1 MIKKFRL
8 MLLVFFLFC
17 MFFANTQAEAEE
29 QVSQLTFEH
38 ISIGELSTDQQ
49 NQLTKG
55 QPQGIAKADKESFTF
70 VYQPVKV
77 ASSNS
82 SSTQL
87 PKTNATDN
95 RWALLLGIGLIVF
108 AFLLFRKKRKSV
120 SLLIFVIAAGVT
132 GTSSIGYAAPT
143 ALIPTVVQT
152 VAKGSAITYQVP
164 EISGYQYIGYLLS
177 EKNNEVVNPTSNG
190 KVTVNYLDEAGKPLT
205 EAVTLTGIIGTE
217 YHAEQKVFAG
227 YDFVNVTGTS
237 KGLFTE
243 SEQNITFNYQKR
255 VTPPVTENG
264 SVTYKY
270 QDLQGTT
277 IHPDVSVQ
285 GKIGDVILENKL
297 EITGYRYSSTILGDD
312 RTFSSAPQVIVY
324 QYQAQGQISFNL
336 KIQEAYEGS
345 PMVNVNEY
353 IMQHLPQGTT
363 INEIQFAK
371 YDSSWQIIGPVPE
384 LNGATFSTL
393 INASEVTF
401 NNDLGTTF
409 GSITDSKKDDI
420 DRLLNYSTYTGSYAL
435 AILYSYTDSAGES
448 HQGNLTAFSV
458 TTDPAPLDDL
468 AFSADQKVTIVLT
481 VGVPN

>member
-8 MLLVFFLFC
+8 TLLVFFLFC
-17 MFFANTQAEAEE
+17 MFFGNTQVEAKE

-164 EISGYQYIGYLLS
+164 EISGYQYVGYLLS

-190 KVTVNYLDEAGKPLT
+190 KVTVDYLDEAGKPLT
-205 EAVTLTGIIGTE
+205 EAVMLTGIIGTE
-217 YHAEQKVFAG
+217 YDAEQKVFAG
-227 YDFVNVTGTS
+227 YDFVSVTGTS

-243 SEQNITFNYQKR
+243 SEQKITFNYKKR
-255 VTPPVTENG
+255 TSPVVVENG
-264 SVTYKY
+264 AVTYKY
-270 QDLQGTT
+270 QDTDGAT
-277 IHPDVSVQ
+277 IHPDVTAE
-285 GKIGDVILENKL
+285 GKIGEAIPENKL
-297 EITGYRYSSTILGDD
+297 EISGYRYNATINGASQ
-312 RTFSSAPQVIVY
+312 TFSNEPQVIIY
-324 QYQAQGQISFNL
+324 QYQAQGKLSFNL
-336 KIQEAYEGS
+336 KIQEPFAGS
-345 PMVNVNEY
+345 PMFDVNDY
-353 IMQHLPQGTT
+353 IKQRLPQGAT
-363 INEIQFAK
+363 INSFNFATLN
-371 YDSSWQIIGPVPE
+371 PVTE
-384 LNGATFSTL
+384 LNETTFTTL
-393 INASEVTF
+393 INGGAVEF
-401 NNDLGTTF
+401 IGDKGTTF
-409 GSITDSKKDDI
+409 GSITDSRKDNI
-420 DRLLNYSTYTGSYAL
+420 NTLLNYANTQKLNIHYNYSDSSGTAL
-435 AILYSYTDSAGES
+435 DGNIVIVAVRNDPTAIDNLEFATDQS
-448 HQGNLTAFSV
+448 
-458 TTDPAPLDDL
+458 
-468 AFSADQKVTIVLT
+468 VTIVLT
-481 VGVPN
+481 IGVPN